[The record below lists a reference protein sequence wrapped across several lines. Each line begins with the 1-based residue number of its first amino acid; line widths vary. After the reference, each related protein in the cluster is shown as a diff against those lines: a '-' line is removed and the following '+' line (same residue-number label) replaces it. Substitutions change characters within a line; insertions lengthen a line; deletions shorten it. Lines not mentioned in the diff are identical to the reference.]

1 MSAKPLLLPEDPRW
15 VAFCERYAGDAER
28 FAIEVQ
34 GVLPSSQQKELF
46 ASVSKSRSRTSVAS
60 GHGCFAK
67 GTSVMLSSG
76 ECVPVESITVGD
88 KLMGADGDSV
98 RNVLEL
104 KRGRE
109 AMYRFTYSDGT
120 SHVFNESHI
129 LCLVATNS
137 KGRRI
142 AGQKTTVTVREWLT
156 WGEDKK
162 RCHAIYR
169 SGVDT
174 FFRDEVELPI
184 PPYILGVWLG
194 DGTSAAPQFTNG
206 DHEVISAIESY
217 AESIGC
223 DSVITFNSENSSRI
237 SVTRRVGSGKR
248 NPMLNALRSVNV
260 LNNKHI
266 PDIYLYASKADRLEL
281 LAGILDTDGHLDR
294 YHSGFDFVQK
304 SEVIAR
310 QVVWLAKSVGCHATV
325 KEVKKTCCNNGV
337 IGTYWRVN
345 IGRNIKQIP
354 TRVRRQQ
361 AECSSG
367 KGRNLHFS
375 IKSCEPLGEGDYY
388 GFMLDGDRKF
398 LGGDFTV
405 LRNTGKTTAIANTVL
420 WHLLCYPMSVT
431 LLTANDMDQLKATL
445 WKEIGVAL
453 ERIRRGPHGW
463 IASHVEILANA
474 SCRIVGFEQVWFA
487 ESKTANEKTANKM
500 AGRHGEWL
508 LIIGDEASTLPD
520 NVVTTLTGAL
530 TEQHNRM
537 LLTSQP
543 TRNAGYFYRT
553 HNDLAIHNGGEWTP
567 LVFSSFDSPFVSDD
581 SLMELWNS
589 YDDDERNVRL
599 LGIFPQDSS
608 KHMMSLKVAEN
619 MYKRGRIIKDNEN
632 FGWFVLGDIA
642 SGEGLR
648 DKSTCVLAR
657 VSGYGDIGEDAR
669 RVEVT
674 EIPLMNNK
682 IRSNMFANALAD
694 EGEKLDNVTYVI
706 DSGGLGI
713 NVCQDLEDGGK
724 VVQRVNWGNPCFKN
738 RNKDR
743 YLNLRAQ
750 AMHQAA
756 RAAKEGRLSI
766 LTTDYR
772 NVMLTQSAR
781 IPKGWTDKGRIK
793 VPPKGSPE
801 WDGLGSPDLWDSI
814 CFAFLETANYMVSE
828 SGAVNTNSLVEKA
841 MDEVDDMFADV
852 V

>member
-1 MSAKPLLLPEDPRW
+1 MSSKPLLLPEDPRW
-15 VAFCERYAGDAER
+15 TAFCERYAGDAER

-67 GTSVMLSSG
+67 GTSIMLSSG

-88 KLMGADGDSV
+88 KLMGADGNSV

-109 AMYRFTYSDGT
+109 AMYRFTYHDGS
-120 SHVFNESHI
+120 SHTFNISHI
-129 LCLVATNS
+129 LCLTISGNEWLTA
-137 KGRRI
+137 
-142 AGQKTTVTVREWLT
+142 TVREWLS
-156 WGEDKK
+156 WD
-162 RCHAIYR
+162 
-169 SGVDT
+169 
-174 FFRDEVELPI
+174 L
-184 PPYILGVWLG
+184 
-194 DGTSAAPQFTNG
+194 
-206 DHEVISAIESY
+206 
-217 AESIGC
+217 
-223 DSVITFNSENSSRI
+223 
-237 SVTRRVGSGKR
+237 
-248 NPMLNALRSVNV
+248 
-260 LNNKHI
+260 
-266 PDIYLYASKADRLEL
+266 SKQLQHQCYRLESTKPVKYGL
-281 LAGILDTDGHLDR
+281 LTI
-294 YHSGFDFVQK
+294 Q
-304 SEVIAR
+304 
-310 QVVWLAKSVGCHATV
+310 SV
-325 KEVKKTCCNNGV
+325 
-337 IGTYWRVN
+337 
-345 IGRNIKQIP
+345 
-354 TRVRRQQ
+354 
-361 AECSSG
+361 
-367 KGRNLHFS
+367 
-375 IKSCEPLGEGDYY
+375 EPLGEGDYY
-388 GFMLDGDRKF
+388 GFVLDGDSKF

-405 LRNTGKTTAIANTVL
+405 LHNTGKTTAIANTVL

-474 SCRIVGFEQVWFA
+474 SCRIIGFEQVWFA

-581 SLMELWNS
+581 SLMELWNA

-619 MYKRGRIIKDNEN
+619 MYKRGRIIKNNEN

-669 RVEVT
+669 RVEVV
-674 EIPLMNNK
+674 EIPLMTNK
-682 IRSNMFANALAD
+682 IRSNMFANSLAD

-766 LTTDYR
+766 LTLDYR
-772 NVMLTQSAR
+772 NVMLTQSSR

-801 WDGLGSPDLWDSI
+801 WDGLGSPDLWDSV

-828 SGAVNTNSLVEKA
+828 SGAVNSNSLVEKA